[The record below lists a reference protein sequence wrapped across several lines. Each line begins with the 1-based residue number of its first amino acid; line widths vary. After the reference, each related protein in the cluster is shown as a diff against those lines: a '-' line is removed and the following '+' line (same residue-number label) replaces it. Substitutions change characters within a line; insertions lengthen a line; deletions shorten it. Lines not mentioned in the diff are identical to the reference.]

1 MGLLA
6 TLLGGCIGISSAS
19 NTILF
24 AGDSDI
30 ELWKYTNQ
38 LYPNSVNRGDGGSTC
53 QQWTNRIDRFLTK
66 FKPSTV
72 VLVCGEND
80 LAEGDSPAQV
90 FRNFQKLVTKI
101 TESGASVVYLGTK
114 PEPSTKRLHSKY
126 RSYDALIREYY
137 EQQET
142 KNLVMIDV
150 YPSFV
155 ELGNPRNLY
164 ARDRLHLSKNG
175 YNYWNLWLQ
184 ASLDD
189 TSGCKRWQSG
199 SCVLRGETNDS
210 DNGSVNEDGNNSGS
224 TSSSNDAPT
233 EPPTSV
239 STSSSTE
246 CSDDESFRF
255 RERKRMDCR
264 WVGKR
269 PDQRCRRKYKKQ
281 RLWEYCPDACD
292 EC

>member
-1 MGLLA
+1 L
-6 TLLGGCIGISSAS
+6 
-19 NTILF
+19 
-24 AGDSDI
+24 
-30 ELWKYTNQ
+30 
-38 LYPNSVNRGDGGSTC
+38 NRGDGGSTC

-90 FRNFQKLVTKI
+90 FRNFQKIVTKL
-101 TESGASVVYLGTK
+101 TASGADVVYLGTK
-114 PEPSTKRLHSKY
+114 PEPSTKNLHSKY
-126 RSYDALIREYY
+126 RQYDALIREYY
-137 EQQET
+137 EQQPQ

-164 ARDRLHLSKNG
+164 ARDKLHLSKNG
-175 YNYWNLWLQ
+175 YGYWNTWLQ

-189 TSGCKRWQSG
+189 KGCRRWQSG
-199 SCVLRGETNDS
+199 NCVLRGETNDS
-210 DNGSVNEDGNNSGS
+210 DNSSVDEEEDGDS

-239 STSSSTE
+239 STSSSSTE
-246 CSDDESFRF
+246 ECADDDSFRF

-269 PDQRCRRKYKKQ
+269 PDQRCKRKYKNQ

>member
-1 MGLLA
+1 MILSYAKRPLLLLA

-19 NTILF
+19 NNILF

-30 ELWKYTNQ
+30 ELWKTNAM
-38 LYPNSVNRGDGGSTC
+38 YPNSVNKGDGGSTC
-53 QQWTNRIDRFLTK
+53 QQWTNRIDRFLTR

-90 FRNFQKLVTKI
+90 FRNFQKIVDKI
-101 TESGASVVYLGTK
+101 TKSGASVVYLGTK
-114 PEPSTKRLHSKY
+114 PEPSTKGLHAKY
-126 RSYDALIREYY
+126 RQYDALIREYY
-137 EQQET
+137 GKNSE
-142 KNLVMIDV
+142 NLVMIDV

-164 ARDRLHLSKNG
+164 ARDKLHLSKNG

-184 ASLDD
+184 ASLGDK
-189 TSGCKRWQSG
+189 SCRRWQSG
-199 SCVLRGETNDS
+199 NCVLRGESNDS
-210 DNGSVNEDGNNSGS
+210 DNSGS
-224 TSSSNDAPT
+224 TSSSIDAPT

-239 STSSSTE
+239 STSSSSTE
-246 CSDDESFRF
+246 ECADDESFRF

-269 PDQRCRRKYKKQ
+269 PDQRCKRKYKNQ